1 MKFIK
6 ILKASESKDSAKKR
20 VEILKLTCD
29 RLLKTIDTM
38 SDENQDKLQGI
49 IEAVNNAYSELLQD
63 IIIQD
68 IELIK

>member
-1 MKFIK
+1 MKFTKVI
-6 ILKASESKDSAKKR
+6 KASESKDSAKKS
-20 VEILKLTCD
+20 VETLKLTCD

-49 IEAVNNAYSELLQD
+49 IEVVNNAYSELIQD
-63 IIIQD
+63 IIIHN